1 MNNLYWWA
9 MLQKFPANGFNW
21 VENISQFN
29 EDFQKSYNGG
39 SDEEYIIDIDVQCPE
54 KLRFFYNDLP
64 FLSKRMKT
72 EKVGKLIAKLHD
84 KKEFVINTRN
94 LKSWISFKKSA

>member
-1 MNNLYWWA
+1 
-9 MLQKFPANGFNW
+9 MLQEFPANGFNW

-29 EDFQKSYNGG
+29 EDFQKNYNGG
-39 SDEEYIIDIDVQCPE
+39 SDEEYIIDIDVECPE
-54 KLRFFYNDLP
+54 KLRFLYNDLP

-94 LKSWISFKKSA
+94 LKSWISF

>member
-1 MNNLYWWA
+1 
-9 MLQKFPANGFNW
+9 
-21 VENISQFN
+21 
-29 EDFQKSYNGG
+29 
-39 SDEEYIIDIDVQCPE
+39 
-54 KLRFFYNDLP
+54 
-64 FLSKRMKT
+64 MKT

>member
-1 MNNLYWWA
+1 

-39 SDEEYIIDIDVQCPE
+39 SDEEYIVNIDVQFPE